1 MRFWFACY
9 LSIAYL
15 ILTTVYSQSKI
26 WGLIGCLR
34 EQSQKRSVCKFAGIR
49 HHFCDDSEN
58 ELMEAEIEYD
68 CKQTHKQTPESW
80 SVVRDR
86 VSEGGGA
93 VEREMKNQR
102 LVTSWKDNVLAEW
115 GGTASGPLG
124 RWNCTI
130 EMDLAGCLG
139 RMPFH
144 RLCSLLVLVW
154 SHVCTRTSWRYWIC
168 HEFVQKKRTP
178 ALFLADWINRL
189 LLLQVNSLAI

>member
-26 WGLIGCLR
+26 WGSISCLR

-80 SVVRDR
+80 SVVRDC
-86 VSEGGGA
+86 VSEGGGRRKGDEEPE
-93 VEREMKNQR
+93 VGHLLERQCLGWM
-102 LVTSWKDNVLAEW
+102 

-168 HEFVQKKRTP
+168 HEFVQKERTP
-178 ALFLADWINRL
+178 ALFLGDWINRL